1 MEGLLLR
8 RAVLSAAAA
17 VLVSCAACAGGGG
30 SADVARPSPTTT
42 TRVAPPT
49 TQPGPPVVANTPEG
63 LASQLVQVET
73 AIRNAATPAA
83 ELPRLGHTQQRIY
96 ASLIS
101 QPEWQA
107 DVLARLPEGLRPVAE
122 ANVLAGSELRRLS
135 SSEPREL
142 PKWRIVSPPPAAEL
156 LAEYKA
162 AEAASGIPWQFLAAI
177 HHVETR
183 MGRIRGDSSAGAQ
196 GPMQFLPS
204 TWAIYGGGGDIES
217 FHDSL
222 IAATRLLRANGAP
235 GDMAR
240 ALFAYNNSN
249 RYVRAVTAYADQMRA
264 SERAFL
270 GYYHW
275 QVYYF
280 DTWLPEG
287 WVGS

>member
-1 MEGLLLR
+1 
-8 RAVLSAAAA
+8 
-17 VLVSCAACAGGGG
+17 
-30 SADVARPSPTTT
+30 VAS
-42 TRVAPPT
+42 
-49 TQPGPPVVANTPEG
+49 TPDG
-63 LASQLVQVET
+63 LAAQLAQVEA
-73 AIRNAATPAA
+73 AIRNPATPAA

-96 ASLIS
+96 GALVSR
-101 QPEWQA
+101 PEWQPE
-107 DVLARLPEGLRPVAE
+107 VFGKLPAVLRPIAE

-142 PKWRIVSPPPAAEL
+142 PKWRIVAPPPAAEL
-156 LAEYKA
+156 LGEYKS
-162 AEAASGIPWQFLAAI
+162 AEAASGIPGQFLAAI

-204 TWAIYGGGGDIES
+204 TWQIYGAGGDINS

-222 IAATRLLRANGAP
+222 LAATRLLRANGAP
-235 GDMAR
+235 ADMAR

-264 SERAFL
+264 DERAFL

-287 WVGS
+287 YAGP

>member
-1 MEGLLLR
+1 MLR
-8 RAVLSAAAA
+8 RAVLILSALA
-17 VLVSCAACAGGGG
+17 VVAACSSEGRGG
-30 SADVARPSPTTT
+30 SADLARRSPTTTARPSPTTT
-42 TRVAPPT
+42 
-49 TQPGPPVVANTPEG
+49 QPGPPAVATTPEG
-63 LASQLVQVET
+63 LASQLAQVET
-73 AIRNAATPAA
+73 AIRNPATPVG
-83 ELPRLGHTQQRIY
+83 ELPRLGHAQQRIY
-96 ASLIS
+96 ATLVSRPES
-101 QPEWQA
+101 QEE
-107 DVLARLPEGLRPVAE
+107 VFRRLPEALRPVAE

-142 PKWRIVSPPPAAEL
+142 PKWRIVAPPPADEL
-156 LAEYKA
+156 LREYRA

-204 TWAIYGGGGDIES
+204 TWAIYGAGGDINS

-222 IAATRLLRANGAP
+222 LAATRLLRANGAP
-235 GDMAR
+235 ADMAR

-249 RYVRAVTAYADQMRA
+249 RYVRAVTAYAEQMRA
-264 SERAFL
+264 DERAFL

-287 WVGS
+287 WTGS